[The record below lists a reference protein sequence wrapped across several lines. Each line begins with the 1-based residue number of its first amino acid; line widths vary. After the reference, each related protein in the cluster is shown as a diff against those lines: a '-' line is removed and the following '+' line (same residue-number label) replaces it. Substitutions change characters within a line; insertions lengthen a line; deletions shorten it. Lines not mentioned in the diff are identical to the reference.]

1 MAALSSYYYFK
12 YSGVTTFFFF
22 PSHDRA
28 LTDAVYKKKLAPVCP
43 V

>member
-1 MAALSSYYYFK
+1 MAAVSSYYYFK
-12 YSGVTTFFFF
+12 YSGVTTFFF

-43 V
+43 L